1 VDVLVEAG
9 DRHGLLRDISD
20 VFAKARTNVIGV
32 HTQTTKSPDGSTARM
47 TFTAEVTDAAR
58 LQQVLRQVAQVAGV
72 RWVRRR

>member
-1 VDVLVEAG
+1 
-9 DRHGLLRDISD
+9 
-20 VFAKARTNVIGV
+20 
-32 HTQTTKSPDGSTARM
+32 M